1 MMIVT
6 LTGPMASGKTLMREW
21 IEQHIGTVEAKTGHR
36 IFVREVLDDNSALH
50 AVHALHAVPAF
61 RVMRFKASGKWMDTF
76 NITASQATHMQHVA
90 ELLRK
95 AKNMPKGG
103 SMVVVEPL
111 TESADA
117 IFYPI
122 EVKDGQTN
130 SQTNNLR

>member
-1 MMIVT
+1 MMIIT

-21 IEQHIGTVEAKTGHR
+21 IEQHIGTVETKTHHR
-36 IFVREVLDDNSALH
+36 IFIKEVLDNNLPTEDMVLP
-50 AVHALHAVPAF
+50 VF

-103 SMVVVEPL
+103 SMVVVEAL

-122 EVKDGQTN
+122 EVKDESSSN
-130 SQTNNLR
+130 

>member
-1 MMIVT
+1 MMMIT
-6 LTGPMASGKTLMREW
+6 LTGPQGSGKTSMREW

-36 IFVREVLDDNSALH
+36 IFVREALDDNS
-50 AVHALHAVPAF
+50 VLHAVPAF

-76 NITASQATHMQHVA
+76 NITASQATNMQHVA
-90 ELLRK
+90 ELLHK

-122 EVKDGQTN
+122 EVKDESPSN
-130 SQTNNLR
+130 

>member
-1 MMIVT
+1 MMIIT

-21 IEQHIGTVEAKTGHR
+21 IEQHIGTVETKTHHR
-36 IFVREVLDDNSALH
+36 IFIKEVLDNNLPTEDMVLP
-50 AVHALHAVPAF
+50 VF

-103 SMVVVEPL
+103 SMVVVEAL

-122 EVKDGQTN
+122 EVKDESPSN
-130 SQTNNLR
+130 

>member
-1 MMIVT
+1 MMIIT

-21 IEQHIGTVEAKTGHR
+21 IEQHIGTVETKTHHR
-36 IFVREVLDDNSALH
+36 IFIKEVLDNNLPTEDMVLP
-50 AVHALHAVPAF
+50 VF

-122 EVKDGQTN
+122 EVKDESSSN
-130 SQTNNLR
+130 